1 MAMCIPTSRAVAVAV
16 VLLVQFTFE
25 QTLKVPTSPTAGG
38 AGATRGAVKGW
49 IVGGLLRYSCCS
61 LSRRNWWNRAAGAS
75 PTDGAMGAGAGAEL
89 AARVAPRNKK
99 DDLPPGVPVAAWG
112 TSRYSMPDPDWFAA
126 NATQPGPRTVRRTKL
141 PLGLGSADR
150 YSPAVRLTSGAPG
163 VHGASGP
170 VDSLHP
176 TARSEHTPIRLSTFS
191 DTLFLL
197 CFAGEAQDP
206 PEADRAYQLVDPN
219 HRHDQGLERD
229 PPLRERPPRHAG
241 EPQRYPSLRDKSQ
254 PPLPRQDRPYTGVPT
269 RPGDAAAQGHDP

>member
-16 VLLVQFTFE
+16 GLFVQFTFE

-75 PTDGAMGAGAGAEL
+75 RTDGAMGAGAGAEL

-126 NATQPGPRTVRRTKL
+126 NATQPGPRTVRRTKS
-141 PLGLGSADR
+141 PRGLGSADR
-150 YSPAVRLTSGAPG
+150 YSPAVRLTSGAPA

-176 TARSEHTPIRLSTFS
+176 TARSEHSPIRLSTFPHM
-191 DTLFLL
+191 LFLL

-206 PEADRAYQLVDPN
+206 PEADRAHHLMNSNHPPN
-219 HRHDQGLERD
+219 KVPNQT
-229 PPLRERPPRHAG
+229 PPPRKRPPATAANPHATT
-241 EPQRYPSLRDKSQ
+241 
-254 PPLPRQDRPYTGVPT
+254 PLQKRPR
-269 RPGDAAAQGHDP
+269 